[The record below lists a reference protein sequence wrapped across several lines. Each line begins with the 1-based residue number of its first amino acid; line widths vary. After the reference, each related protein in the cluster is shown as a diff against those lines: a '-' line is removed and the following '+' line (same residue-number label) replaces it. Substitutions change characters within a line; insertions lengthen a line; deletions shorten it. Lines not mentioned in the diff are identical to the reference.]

1 MKDQE
6 NQTSVERR
14 EIKNMVELYNKFKQN
29 KLEVEDKV
37 VMDKSVIG
45 ETRED
50 LPVELR
56 VSIESFN

>member
-1 MKDQE
+1 
-6 NQTSVERR
+6 
-14 EIKNMVELYNKFKQN
+14 MVELYNKFKQN

-37 VMDKSVIG
+37 VMGKSVIG

-56 VSIESFN
+56 VSIESVN